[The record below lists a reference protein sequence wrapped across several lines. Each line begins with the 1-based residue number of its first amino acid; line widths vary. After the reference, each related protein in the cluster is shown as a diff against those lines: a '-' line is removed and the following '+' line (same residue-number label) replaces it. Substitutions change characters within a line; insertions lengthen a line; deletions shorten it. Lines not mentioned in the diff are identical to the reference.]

1 MAWVSAEG
9 KRQRE
14 LVKDPDIPT
23 LHRHRGHGGG
33 GTDTATQTDTEGEHG
48 GAGGGR
54 QLLGYTWELLRN
66 SWNEVSLKEGKVAS

>member
-14 LVKDPDIPT
+14 LVPDPDIPT

-33 GTDTATQTDTEGEHG
+33 GGGGGTDTATQTDTEGEQG
-48 GAGGGR
+48 GAWGADSDWVHVGAA
-54 QLLGYTWELLRN
+54 QKQPE
-66 SWNEVSLKEGKVAS
+66 